1 MGAQTEWSRGLGLC
15 HRAAMA
21 METQIHFFGPVVP
34 NFSLLRTVYLLP
46 ETLRAGRD
54 REST

>member
-21 METQIHFFGPVVP
+21 METQIHFLALWFQTSVFLGLCIS
-34 NFSLLRTVYLLP
+34 FLRP
-46 ETLRAGRD
+46 
-54 REST
+54 